1 MPFKKVYV
9 PTKKFTQDF
18 SLSSNPFGQSPRV
31 KEALRRALAD
41 GDPLSPYP
49 DAGYPALIEA
59 IATFHAISPEHIILG
74 AGLDGLIFDTMNA
87 LLGPD
92 DELVLPAVT
101 FENALYAAVAQGGAA
116 VTQIPMNPDLTVD
129 FDKLIKTLSAKT
141 KIVFLCNPNNPT
153 GIYEPVSAITKL
165 LESTSALVVLD
176 EANVEFS
183 GGSAV
188 ALTEQFPHLMV
199 LRTFSKAYGLAGM
212 RVGYGISRSPVLKKI
227 ASARPPFFIAKLSEI
242 AAQAALLDQ
251 DSMQHAVAKIIQERT
266 FLAHEL
272 SELGFTVIPSQSNTV
287 LCRMPAAVAS
297 ASYLI
302 EQLNTY
308 DFHAVNGTHF
318 TLPDRYVRIAPKKHE
333 ANERLLAV
341 LRHILAK

>member
-1 MPFKKVYV
+1 MPFKDVYV
-9 PTKKFTQDF
+9 PTKKFAQDF
-18 SLSSNPFGQSPRV
+18 SLSANPFGPSPSV
-31 KEALRRALAD
+31 KQALMRALVD

-87 LLGPD
+87 LLGLD
-92 DELVLPAVT
+92 DELVLSAVT
-101 FENALYAAVAQGGAA
+101 FENALYAAAAQGAA
-116 VTQIPMNPDLTVD
+116 VTQISMNPDLTVD
-129 FDKLIKTLSAKT
+129 FDQLIKTLSAKT
-141 KIVFLCNPNNPT
+141 KIIFLCNPNNPT
-153 GIYEPVSAITKL
+153 GIYEPLSAITKL
-165 LESTSALVVLD
+165 LESTEALVVLD

-183 GGSAV
+183 GGSAI
-188 ALTEQFPHLMV
+188 ALTERFPHLMV

-212 RVGYGISRSPVLKKI
+212 RVGYGISRSPMLKKI

-287 LCRMPAAVAS
+287 LCRMPATVAS

-318 TLPDRYVRIAPKKHE
+318 TLPDQYVRIAPKTHE
-333 ANERLLAV
+333 ANERLIKV
-341 LRHILAK
+341 LRHILTT